1 MPVAQI
7 PVMQQE
13 EITTIFV
20 VGFPDDM
27 LEREFQNMFTFSS
40 GFEAATLKVPSTTD
54 SDDGMGMPN
63 ARKQIIGFAK
73 FRTRLDALEA
83 RDVLS
88 GRKVDAERGCVLKAE
103 MAKKNLHTKRGL
115 SNENPMLMAPGF
127 TVNPFAQLQ
136 RRGSKDDG
144 TMFDPFFMTAGPP
157 TPSLSRELFGTSDF
171 HSQMDI
177 CDIYSSSDTLSNR
190 GSAIPINDSYS
201 HSMRNSNAFA
211 DFVEPMRPSM
221 ASSVPNRSHMEA
233 AAAHFNEMMDNP
245 TPAPQPRVNRS
256 HSVSEQRGFSSA
268 LFSSESLLP
277 RLSPPMSMAGPSASS
292 ANPANSSTGSIAS
305 SASSSAGTSP
315 TGPLPYHARSNADHN
330 PPCNTLYVGNLPPD
344 TSEEELRQLFL
355 RCPGYKRLCFRG
367 RPNGPMCFVEFD
379 DVQCATQALFQLY
392 GNPLS
397 NSTKGGIRL
406 SYSKNPLGV
415 RTALPTPATTPNMM
429 AVPFVPM
436 DKEPRMIHGC

>member
-1 MPVAQI
+1 MPGADI
-7 PVMQQE
+7 PIMQQE

-20 VGFPDDM
+20 VGFPEDM

-40 GFEAATLKVPSTTD
+40 GFEAATLKIPSPGD
-54 SDDGMGMPN
+54 SDDGTGLPN

-115 SNENPMLMAPGF
+115 SNEAPVLVVPGF
-127 TVNPFAQLQ
+127 SFNQYAQMQ
-136 RRGSKDDG
+136 RRGSKAESDI
-144 TMFDPFFMTAGPP
+144 FSDPFFMSGSQSPV
-157 TPSLSRELFGTSDF
+157 LFGDQDF
-171 HSQMDI
+171 HAQMDM
-177 CDIYSSSDTLSNR
+177 CDLYD
-190 GSAIPINDSYS
+190 SAHITGRTTVPINDQPFSS
-201 HSMRNSNAFA
+201 RSVGGSTFA
-211 DFVEPMRPSM
+211 NFMDPMRPSM
-221 ASSVPNRSHMEA
+221 ASSVPNRSHMSE
-233 AAAHFNEMMDNP
+233 AAAHFTEIMDSAPAHQP
-245 TPAPQPRVNRS
+245 TPIMRS
-256 HSVSEQRGFSSA
+256 HSFSEQRGFSSA

-277 RLSPPMSMAGPSASS
+277 RLSPPMTLNPASHTT
-292 ANPANSSTGSIAS
+292 NPANSSTASLNS
-305 SASSSAGTSP
+305 SASSSAGASP
-315 TGPLPYHARSNADHN
+315 TTFLPCGPRSNADHN

-355 RCPGYKRLCFRG
+355 HCPGYKRLCFRG

-415 RTALPTPATTPNMM
+415 RNALPASATTPNMM
-429 AVPFVPM
+429 AVAA
-436 DKEPRMIHGC
+436 EGRLLHGC

>member
-1 MPVAQI
+1 
-7 PVMQQE
+7 MQQE

-40 GFEAATLKVPSTTD
+40 GFEAATLKIPSQND
-54 SDDGMGMPN
+54 SDDGTGLPN
-63 ARKQIIGFAK
+63 ARKQIEQIGFAK

-115 SNENPMLMAPGF
+115 SNENPILVAPGF
-127 TVNPFAQLQ
+127 GMNPFAQLQ
-136 RRGSKDDG
+136 RRGSTKEDA
-144 TMFDPFFMTAGPP
+144 MFDPFFMSGPP
-157 TPSLSRELFGTSDF
+157 TPSLSRELFG
-171 HSQMDI
+171 SQDPYSQLDI
-177 CDIYSSSDTLSNR
+177 CDIYSSQESITGRGTSASISESFSARGGGPSFSDFM
-190 GSAIPINDSYS
+190 D
-201 HSMRNSNAFA
+201 
-211 DFVEPMRPSM
+211 PMKPSM
-221 ASSVPNRSHMEA
+221 ASSVPNRSYMSE

-245 TPAPQPRVNRS
+245 GPTPPARLVRS

-277 RLSPPMSMAGPSASS
+277 RLSPPMSMGGPVSTNAT
-292 ANPANSSTGSIAS
+292 NSSTGSITS

-315 TGPLPYHARSNADHN
+315 TSLLPYNARSNADHN

-429 AVPFVPM
+429 AAPFISM
-436 DKEPRMIHGC
+436 DKEPRAIHGC

>member
-1 MPVAQI
+1 
-7 PVMQQE
+7 E

-27 LEREFQNMFTFSS
+27 LEREFQNMFTFSA
-40 GFEAATLKVPSTTD
+40 GFEAATLKIPSQTD
-54 SDDGMGMPN
+54 SDDGTGMPN

-115 SNENPMLMAPGF
+115 SNEHQVLAAAGF
-127 TVNPFAQLQ
+127 GINQFGHLQ
-136 RRGSKDDG
+136 RRGSKDSAS
-144 TMFDPFFMTAGPP
+144 MFTDPFFMPGTTPP
-157 TPSLSRELFGTSDF
+157 VSR
-171 HSQMDI
+171 
-177 CDIYSSSDTLSNR
+177 
-190 GSAIPINDSYS
+190 
-201 HSMRNSNAFA
+201 
-211 DFVEPMRPSM
+211 
-221 ASSVPNRSHMEA
+221 
-233 AAAHFNEMMDNP
+233 HFNDMLDLDRSA
-245 TPAPQPRVNRS
+245 PAPMIRS
-256 HSVSEQRGFSSA
+256 QSFSEQRGFSSA

-277 RLSPPMSMAGPSASS
+277 RLSPPMSLGVATSS
-292 ANPANSSTGSIAS
+292 ANSHSSGSAPS
-305 SASSSAGTSP
+305 SASNSAGASP
-315 TGPLPYHARSNADHN
+315 TGLAPFGPRSNSDHN

-344 TSEEELRQLFL
+344 TSEDELRELFS

-415 RTALPTPATTPNMM
+415 RASLPASAASVTLMATACI
-429 AVPFVPM
+429 PM
-436 DKEPRMIHGC
+436 DKEPKLIHGC